1 MRRLAS
7 ASRGCRA
14 LLCSSSL
21 GLILWASASLAA
33 AAASAS
39 LASLHGAPP
48 LSCLYPA
55 AESAFL
61 AISYGCSLSMKGCCN
76 PNAKVPSMHLQGV
89 LGAWRHAEKTVNT
102 LQDRCALGCLIVFLL
117 MPGQG
122 SMGIVQVLLVRCQ
135 VTPVLVLLQLSLQL
149 HHHTTSSVHVKF
161 MMKPALHQFR
171 TVMKGVLQLTTP
183 VRRLQVV

>member
-7 ASRGCRA
+7 ASRGWRA

-39 LASLHGAPP
+39 LASLHGASP
-48 LSCLYPA
+48 LSSLYPT
-55 AESAFL
+55 AERTCLDRS
-61 AISYGCSLSMKGCCN
+61 SGRSLSVKGCCN

-89 LGAWRHAEKTVNT
+89 LRGCTCKRMLTIMQGT
-102 LQDRCALGCLIVFLL
+102 CAPGGLVVVLL

-122 SMGIVQVLLVRCQ
+122 SMGIVQILLVHCQ
-135 VTPVLVLLQLSLQL
+135 VTPALVLLQLSLQL
-149 HHHTTSSVHVKF
+149 HHHTTF
-161 MMKPALHQFR
+161 MRSAVHQFR
-171 TVMKGVLQLTTP
+171 TAMRGYCNRPLVCGGGT
-183 VRRLQVV
+183 

>member
-7 ASRGCRA
+7 ASRGWRA

-39 LASLHGAPP
+39 LASLHGASP
-48 LSCLYPA
+48 LSSLYPT
-55 AESAFL
+55 AERTSL
-61 AISYGCSLSMKGCCN
+61 DRSSGCSLSVKGCCN

-89 LGAWRHAEKTVNT
+89 LR
-102 LQDRCALGCLIVFLL
+102 GCTCKRMLTIMQGTRAPGGLVVVLL

-122 SMGIVQVLLVRCQ
+122 KHEHRPDSSCALPGHPRSGASPAEPPAASSHNIHEISSTSVLHSYEG
-135 VTPVLVLLQLSLQL
+135 VLLQ
-149 HHHTTSSVHVKF
+149 TTC
-161 MMKPALHQFR
+161 
-171 TVMKGVLQLTTP
+171 
-183 VRRLQVV
+183 VRRWHLV